1 MKKTLAYFFCLFCAT
16 HALKSQDMHFS
27 QFNENPSQLNPALA
41 GSDGIRA
48 SLNYRTQ
55 WKSVSVP
62 YKTYGASYEMRL
74 PPLFKKRGNG
84 TRASG
89 GATPGRFGVGLSA
102 YKDKMGDG
110 ALSLTQA
117 NLSLAYFIPTGEK
130 GAFSIGL
137 ITSYNQ
143 RRQDIS
149 KYVFPNQYGGTGYN
163 PDLYSGEDL
172 QGQRYGFLDF
182 AAGLLWTYGDEERR
196 IRDHK
201 HVKARI
207 GASVYHL
214 TQPQQKYLVRG
225 GDKLPMKYVAHGDFH
240 ISIQNTNLAIAPAYL
255 FQLQG
260 PRMEILAGGLLKYYT
275 KNDTKYT
282 GYVKRTSYSIG
293 AYYRTFDAVIIY
305 GLLEWEEQYA
315 VGISYDVNMS
325 PLAKA
330 SGLRGGLE
338 LTLRYSA
345 ANKFLYQK
353 LR

>member
-1 MKKTLAYFFCLFCAT
+1 MLCFTVVMRG
-16 HALKSQDMHFS
+16 QDMHFS
-27 QFNENPSQLNPALA
+27 QFSENPSQINPAMA
-41 GSDGIRA
+41 GTDGIRA

-55 WKSVSVP
+55 WRSVSEP

-84 TRASG
+84 TRTSG
-89 GATPGRFGVGLSA
+89 GAVPGRFGVGLSA

-110 ALSLTQA
+110 SQSLTQA
-117 NLSLAYFIPTGEK
+117 NLSLAYFIPAGEK
-130 GAFSIGL
+130 HSFSLGL

-143 RRQDIS
+143 RRQDNT
-149 KYVFPNQYGGTGYN
+149 KYIFPNQYGGNGYN
-163 PDLYSGEDL
+163 PDLYSGENVS
-172 QGQRYGFLDF
+172 GQRYGFLDF
-182 AAGLLWTYGDEERR
+182 AAGGLWTYGDEERR

-207 GASVYHL
+207 GVSVYHL
-214 TQPQQKYLVRG
+214 MQPRQKNLVGGADVLSLKYLS
-225 GDKLPMKYVAHGDFH
+225 HGDFH

-255 FQLQG
+255 FQMQG
-260 PRMEILAGGLLKYYT
+260 PSMEIMAGALLKYYT

-293 AYYRTFDAVIIY
+293 AFYRNSDAVIIY